1 MPEIEAAKERIAFIS
16 RLLQWVIGCL
26 FLVAGGTVS
35 LLVGRPE
42 TLDARTFSVL
52 FYGGCGLSAVFVI
65 IAASLIVWALR
76 NINHL
81 ETL

>member
-1 MPEIEAAKERIAFIS
+1 MIRCMKSCWIH
-16 RLLQWVIGCL
+16 
-26 FLVAGGTVS
+26 AGKHPLS
-35 LLVGRPE
+35 YHDP
-42 TLDARTFSVL
+42 SVL